1 MHHYFWTIFRNSG
14 YSAVC
19 MFTLHWQGRFQVIQG
34 LPQKVTS
41 YNSFFAFKVLGTIA
55 TISVVN

>member
-1 MHHYFWTIFRNSG
+1 MHLNFWTIFRNSG

-41 YNSFFAFKVLGTIA
+41 YNSFFAFRVLGTIA